1 MLKRITRDELL
12 ANIAK
17 LVAKRSTCLRSQ
29 VGAILATEGR
39 VISMGYN
46 GAPSGL
52 PHCTE
57 ETCGPD
63 HPCTRTVHAEAN
75 VIAFAAK
82 RGISTDGSTLYTT
95 VSPCN
100 DCAKLIINAG
110 VRSVL
115 FWESYRDLEPVQLM
129 REAGILVEQY

>member
-1 MLKRITRDELL
+1 
-12 ANIAK
+12 
-17 LVAKRSTCLRSQ
+17 
-29 VGAILATEGR
+29 
-39 VISMGYN
+39 MGYN